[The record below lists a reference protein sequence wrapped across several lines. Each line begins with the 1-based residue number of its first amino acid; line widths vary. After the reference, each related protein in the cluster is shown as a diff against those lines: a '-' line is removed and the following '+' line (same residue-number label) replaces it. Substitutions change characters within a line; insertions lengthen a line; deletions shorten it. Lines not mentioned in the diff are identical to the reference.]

1 MAARDKIKALLRTGA
16 CTDAKHDFKEM
27 KGGFFDILLAGLP
40 DGTAPDLSSLNE
52 PALLKNLH
60 KYFEGDRTPI
70 QNLMKNLGATHT
82 GSMTIKGYK
91 EENDYAVS
99 ILKHRGNINVQD
111 MIDLKGGN
119 LTIKEFKDFFDT
131 KNTVN
136 FIIDAMSFK
145 LMELIS
151 TLKGDK
157 GEKVNINLIINRE
170 SLNDPATKI
179 TEFIKPSSGVSG
191 KILYDRSSNPIVYP
205 HIATKTGYENF
216 FYSKFDFILGPLLL
230 EQSGPKGIIK
240 SSLRNVEIRNPVN
253 KQLVTTIENP
263 KEFNTINT
271 VWKYIESIFQ
281 DDSLKLKASAAF
293 QAKRSGDWL
302 QTLSSMDTSR
312 IYASPSDGKIHKL
325 DGEIILVTHD
335 RVLLWYSLIMG
346 INVVFTTKE
355 HEVAKDE
362 TRSKKYMIYFKNKR
376 EREYNVASIKG
387 NKYIG
392 SVLHLNVVWEGY
404 EDLGDWWQE
413 AKTLSHIELVK
424 EYMKTIPPA
433 TSSVNSSN
441 MNQNSDSKNSD
452 ITRIEK
458 YLESTKYNEVKTY
471 MENYIVW
478 QKAEFD
484 KVILGIDD
492 KDYVKAMKSFVYLYS
507 QSIYNLTNTLAEFQE
522 AVTKFN
528 NNKTSETAKNID
540 DLKVHI
546 EGFMEEYPTQEA
558 VAYRADVDVVD
569 PNLLLSE
576 LSVAQKGQILAFV
589 NTVKGGI
596 REEFVETFQQF
607 IENLH
612 KVLGDTKAIHVY
624 MSALHVVDE
633 QSSIVDILESAII
646 EPVPGPFSIVQML
659 KDASYLLFF
668 ANTVQNGGHKRPR
681 NNNNNSNNMNNV
693 NNTNNINTRKSK
705 KSRFDSLKQNT
716 KLFILANYLRELQL
730 LFLEIDFA
738 SDPDTE
744 YYETFISHLYGL
756 FTKYKTID
764 EQLYIVYEYMP
775 ERSYL
780 GRLLALHSLNIDSA
794 DEDIFVGYFPPFIP
808 SDYLPRPIIGKVN
821 ILAWCK
827 GIIKILINK
836 AHDIRAPSTPPRGTP
851 PKTRKRVNYPV
862 SFKRGTSKYYG
873 NTRRLHSTIRR

>member
-1 MAARDKIKALLRTGA
+1 MAARDKIKALLRVGA
-16 CTDAKHDFKEM
+16 CTDAKHDFKDM
-27 KGGFFDILLAGLP
+27 KGGFFNILLAGLP
-40 DGTAPDLSSLNE
+40 DGTTPELSSLNE
-52 PALLKNLH
+52 PGLLKNLH

-70 QNLMKNLGATHT
+70 QNLMKNLGATHK
-82 GSMTIKGYK
+82 GSMIIKGYK
-91 EENDYAVS
+91 EENDYAMS
-99 ILKHRGNINVQD
+99 ILKHKGNINIQD
-111 MIDLKGGN
+111 MIDLKNGN
-119 LTIKEFKDFFDT
+119 LTIKEFKDFFGT
-131 KNTVN
+131 KDTVN
-136 FIIDAMSFK
+136 FLIDAMSFK

-151 TLKGDK
+151 ILKGDK

-191 KILYDRSSNPIVYP
+191 KILYDRSSNAIVYP

-271 VWKYIESIFQ
+271 IWKYIESIFQ

-302 QTLSSMDTSR
+302 QTLSSIDTSR

-355 HEVAKDE
+355 SEIAKDE

-424 EYMKTIPPA
+424 EYMKTIPPPTA
-433 TSSVNSSN
+433 TINSSN
-441 MNQNSDSKNSD
+441 MDQNSDSKNSD
-452 ITRIEK
+452 VMRIEK

-484 KVILGIDD
+484 KIILGLDD
-492 KDYVKAMKSFVYLYS
+492 KDYVKGMKSFVYLYS
-507 QSIYNLTNTLAEFQE
+507 QSIYNLTTTLAEFQE

-528 NNKTSETAKNID
+528 NNKSSETARNID
-540 DLKVHI
+540 SLKVHI
-546 EGFMEEYPTQEA
+546 EGFMEEYPNQEA
-558 VAYRADVDVVD
+558 VAYRADIDVVD
-569 PNLLLSE
+569 PNILLSE

-589 NTVKGGI
+589 NTMKGGI
-596 REEFVETFQQF
+596 REEFVKTFQLF

-612 KVLGDTKAIHVY
+612 KVLGDTKAIHIY
-624 MSALHVVDE
+624 MSALNIVDE
-633 QSSIVDILESAII
+633 QSSIIDILEPAII
-646 EPVPGPFSIVQML
+646 EPVSGPFSIVQML

-668 ANTVQNGGHKRPR
+668 AGTVQNGGHKRAR
-681 NNNNNSNNMNNV
+681 NNNNTNNNMNNT
-693 NNTNNINTRKSK
+693 NNTNTRKMK
-705 KSRFDSLKQNT
+705 KSCLHLLKENT
-716 KLFILANYLRELQL
+716 KLFILANYLRELQS

-744 YYETFISHLYGL
+744 YYETFVSHLNGL
-756 FTKYKTID
+756 FTKYRNID

-775 ERSYL
+775 ARSYL

-794 DEDIFVGYFPPFIP
+794 NEDIFVGYFPSFIP
-808 SDYLPRPIIGKVN
+808 SDYLPRPIVGKVN
-821 ILAWCK
+821 ILGWCK
-827 GIIKILINK
+827 GIIKMVLNK
-836 AHDIRAPSTPPRGTP
+836 GRGITPPSTPPRGTP
-851 PKTRKRVNYPV
+851 PKTHKPQNYSHV
-862 SFKRGTSKYYG
+862 KKGKINRHLGY
-873 NTRRLHSTIRR
+873 TRRLHHIRR